1 MRSLDTF
8 VYIIYFLFLQTSIH
22 LHFELMEFESNI
34 FIESVEPVHKAKM
47 IRSQM

>member
-8 VYIIYFLFLQTSIH
+8 VYIIIFFIFADVYPPAFWINGI
-22 LHFELMEFESNI
+22 ESNI